1 MNGRKEDYVSKVEF
15 DEKAKKFK
23 TTKSGDGKVRNIMDS
38 VIDCIIMPIR
48 DNLNDKYDKMY
59 LKILKIVMNM
69 LAFNLFSLK
78 INAYKVLFEHISK
91 IYSTARTANCKLFA
105 KDVMIKL
112 FSMLTHRLKLQSIFF
127 KSPNPTSFFYSSQAK
142 ALIHAE
148 TKAALDNLVDHVV
161 LRVEHPDLLSD
172 SAVVMDLEK
181 ERLMAM
187 IRLDFTNPKLHL
199 PFIPDEANDVN
210 KSHDNNVT
218 ANTSLSQIDD
228 KEKPGVFGWCYVCRK
243 PAHYYCKERRVP
255 ICSYECKIRYSES
268 IEKFQKQILLSK
280 QNEKEELSINN
291 AYLELFAMLSEK
303 CFDKKYE
310 KERGCYLDI
319 LLNVIRNPSP
329 GLRRDAR
336 FISFLKQEVFPN
348 ILKISIHSEDQI
360 LKISLIIFLNLVL
373 NFRKYLRVEIGI
385 FIQDVFM
392 EILESANSKFIVK
405 YYILQVLTTL
415 IEEKSIPFEL
425 FLNFDCREDSSN
437 ICERTIDLLVKIAQG
452 KYSKNIY
459 AGLINANEEEELRK
473 EASQAII
480 NLIKGTAAFLEN
492 SNSMVE
498 EIPKGITDV
507 LRKKKQ
513 IDDAIVKF
521 NSGKKGGLK
530 LLQDLKVIR
539 DQTPEAL
546 ADFLKNDKRVTHFII
561 GEIFGQE
568 EEFFLKVLECF
579 LNSINY
585 AGMDILSAL
594 KHFLSLFELPGEG
607 QKVERILEAF
617 SKKFHEDNPD
627 VISADGAY
635 LLSFLLMMLH
645 TNIHNP
651 QVIQKMTL
659 QEFLNIGKNVN
670 NNGNPIPVETLTKFY
685 YDILQTPLAI
695 HSLEKRKRE
704 IQNMLSRSYKD
715 KQELFKLESLK
726 IFENYTSKMNVG
738 ELIGDYQFVENSSCL
753 QIFLATTWT
762 SLLAFFSTTIAECVD
777 MEFLRS
783 LVDSAM
789 SMIRLCD
796 NFNMQTERD
805 SFVNLLVQ
813 FSGLEK
819 TFNKL
824 LDEKN
829 LLFMQAVLSIAT
841 KMGNHL
847 HSGWM
852 LVLNC
857 IISLNF
863 YQSQADKLKGVIL
876 PNQILTPDEQ
886 NSLFVASYFTND
898 DLNRIFIDSK
908 KLDEHSI
915 LDFINGLCMLA
926 IKELEKSGSRVYYV
940 LEQIVV
946 VAHFNIYRNPLEW
959 LRIWELIDKLYD
971 EIITRNSLPRKE
983 IVEFSIDIL
992 RQLVHCCFEAR

>member
-1 MNGRKEDYVSKVEF
+1 
-15 DEKAKKFK
+15 
-23 TTKSGDGKVRNIMDS
+23 MDS
-38 VIDCIIMPIR
+38 LIDCVTMPIR

-59 LKILKIVMNM
+59 LKILKIIMNI

-78 INAYKVLFEHISK
+78 ISAYKVLFENISK
-91 IYSTARTANCKLFA
+91 IYSTARYPNSKLFA

-112 FSMLTHRLKLQSIFF
+112 FTMLTHRLKLQGIFF
-127 KSPNPTSFFYSSQAK
+127 KSSNPTSFFYSSQAK
-142 ALIHAE
+142 ALIEAE
-148 TKAALDNLVDHVV
+148 SKASLDSLVDSVV
-161 LRVEHPDLLSD
+161 LKVEYNDLMRD
-172 SAVVMDLEK
+172 SAVVLGLEK
-181 ERLMAM
+181 DQLMALPH
-187 IRLDFTNPKLHL
+187 IDFTNKKLN
-199 PFIPDEANDVN
+199 IPLTTDENGEIN
-210 KSHDNNVT
+210 KSQDNGET
-218 ANTSLSQIDD
+218 ANTSLSPADET
-228 KEKPGVFGWCYVCRK
+228 EKPGTFGWCYVCRK
-243 PAHYYCKERRVP
+243 SAYYYCKERRVP
-255 ICSYECKIRYSES
+255 ICSFECKIKYSES
-268 IEKFQKQILLSK
+268 IEKLQKQIFLSK

-310 KERGCYLDI
+310 KERGCYLSI
-319 LLNVIRNPSP
+319 LLNVIQSPSP
-329 GLRRDAR
+329 SLRKDAR

-373 NFRKYLRVEIGI
+373 NFRKYLRIEIGV

-405 YYILQVLTTL
+405 FYILQVLTTL

-425 FLNFDCREDSSN
+425 FLNFDCREGSSN

-459 AGLINANEEEELRK
+459 AGLINLNEEEELRK

-480 NLIKGTAAFLEN
+480 NLIKGTAAFLEQN
-492 SNSMVE
+492 HSQVE

-507 LRKKKQ
+507 LHKKKL
-513 IDDAIVKF
+513 IDDAITKF

-539 DQTPEAL
+539 DESPDAL
-546 ADFLKNDKRVTHFII
+546 AEFLKNDKRVSHFMI

-568 EEFFLKVLECF
+568 EEFYLKVLESY

-585 AGMDILSAL
+585 AGTEILPAL

-617 SKKFHEDNPD
+617 SKKLSDDNPELYT
-627 VISADGAY
+627 ADGAY
-635 LLSFLLMMLH
+635 LFSFLLMMLH
-645 TNIHNP
+645 TNTHNP
-651 QVIQKMTL
+651 QVVEKMTL
-659 QEFLNIGKNVN
+659 AQFLSIGKNVN
-670 NNGNPIPVETLTKFY
+670 NHDKPVPVDVLTKIY
-685 YDILQTPLAI
+685 YEIQQVPLAI
-695 HSLEKRKRE
+695 HSLEKRKRD
-704 IQNMLSRSYKD
+704 IQDVLSRSYKE

-726 IFENYTSKMNVG
+726 IFETYTSKLKET
-738 ELIGDYQFVENSSCL
+738 ELVGDYQFIENSSCL
-753 QIFLATTWT
+753 QIFLSTTWT
-762 SLLAFFSTTIAECVD
+762 SLMAFFSTTIANCDD
-777 MEFLRS
+777 MEVLRS
-783 LVDSAM
+783 LVDSTM
-789 SMIRLCD
+789 SMILLCD

-829 LLFMQAVLSIAT
+829 LLFMQSVLSIAM

-847 HSGWM
+847 HSGWK

-857 IISLNF
+857 IISLNY
-863 YQSQADKLKGVIL
+863 YQSQADKIRSIST
-876 PNQILTPDEQ
+876 PNSNFSIEEQ
-886 NSLFVASYFTND
+886 NSLFVANHFSND
-898 DLNRIFIDSK
+898 DLNKVFIDSK

-915 LDFINGLCMLA
+915 LDFIGGLASLS
-926 IKELEKSGSRVYYV
+926 IKELEKGGSRVYYV

-971 EIITRNSLPRKE
+971 EIISKNSITRNE
-983 IVEFSIDIL
+983 ITEFSVDIL
-992 RQLVHCCFEAR
+992 RQLVLCCFEVYL